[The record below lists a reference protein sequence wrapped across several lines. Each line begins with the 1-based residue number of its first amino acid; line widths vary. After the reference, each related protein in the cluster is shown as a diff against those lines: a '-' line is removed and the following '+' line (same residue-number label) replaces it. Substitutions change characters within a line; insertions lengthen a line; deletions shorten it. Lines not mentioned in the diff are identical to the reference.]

1 VNAINPWLF
10 RKLPHDPIK
19 DFAPITQRVRIPN
32 VPVMSAETAR
42 RLKIAT
48 LKDFIACAKA
58 HPARLSYASGGNG
71 SGGHLGRQHPG
82 GPGDPAGG
90 DHAAALC
97 ARLHCVRLQRVCRHD
112 LSGPG
117 TKPGALR

>member
-1 VNAINPWLF
+1 MNAINPWLF

-58 HPARLSYASGGNG
+58 HPARRSYA

-97 ARLHCVRLQRVCRHD
+97 ARLHCVRLQRICRHD

-117 TKPGALR
+117 TKPAALR